1 MNFFI
6 LYPLSFK
13 MPPMQDQVIQ
23 ALTYA
28 QEHREHYLND
38 LSDYIAIPSISAMP
52 EHAAD
57 VRRAGEWLRDH
68 FIALGLQS
76 WLIESP
82 IGGNASVY
90 AEWKH
95 PQPDKP
101 TVLIYGHYDVQPAD
115 PLDLW
120 HSPPFTA
127 TMRDGYIYARGA
139 DDNKGQHMSHV
150 KAIESYLK
158 ASGSLPCNVK
168 FIVEG
173 EEEIG
178 GPTLP
183 LLIES
188 HKELLACDVV
198 MVSDGGLLALDQ
210 PSLEYGLRGL
220 VYFEVEARAANRDM
234 HSGIYGGNVQNPA
247 MALAQILAQLK
258 DNVGRILVD
267 GFYDDVR
274 VLAADERAEL
284 ARVPLTEATILSETG
299 ALKTFGEPEF
309 SVVERMGARP
319 TLEINGLW
327 SGYTGAGQKTVLP
340 AVANAKISCRLV
352 PNQDPAKIFAQVR
365 DHIQRLAGPEI
376 TLRFQTFG
384 EAAATLIDRNSPQL
398 RAAARAAEVTYGNRP
413 VYTLSGGS
421 IPVVN
426 EFKRVLNQPVV
437 LLGFGLNND
446 NIHAPN
452 ERYALACYEK
462 GTEASIRF
470 LAELVGEA

>member
-1 MNFFI
+1 MNFFNFI
-6 LYPLSFK
+6 LHPLSFK

-127 TMRDGYIYARGA
+127 TVRDGYLYARGA

-220 VYFEVEARAANRDM
+220 V
-234 HSGIYGGNVQNPA
+234 
-247 MALAQILAQLK
+247 
-258 DNVGRILVD
+258 
-267 GFYDDVR
+267 
-274 VLAADERAEL
+274 
-284 ARVPLTEATILSETG
+284 
-299 ALKTFGEPEF
+299 
-309 SVVERMGARP
+309 
-319 TLEINGLW
+319 
-327 SGYTGAGQKTVLP
+327 
-340 AVANAKISCRLV
+340 
-352 PNQDPAKIFAQVR
+352 
-365 DHIQRLAGPEI
+365 
-376 TLRFQTFG
+376 
-384 EAAATLIDRNSPQL
+384 
-398 RAAARAAEVTYGNRP
+398 
-413 VYTLSGGS
+413 
-421 IPVVN
+421 
-426 EFKRVLNQPVV
+426 
-437 LLGFGLNND
+437 
-446 NIHAPN
+446 
-452 ERYALACYEK
+452 
-462 GTEASIRF
+462 
-470 LAELVGEA
+470 